1 MSHLIVEI
9 SKYVI
14 IILMAVYT
22 YSCFAVFSTWDPDSK
37 RDMLRNQ
44 NVLMFLLHLIS
55 FLILFM
61 QKDFDVQIAGLYG
74 LQVVLLATTIL
85 AYTKLYP
92 KVSRVVL
99 NNMCMLLTVGFIM
112 LTRLEYELAFK
123 QFIFAAIGIGI
134 SLVVPIIIKKL
145 KVLSELRYVYG
156 GVGIVSLLAVL
167 LLAKSSGGALLG
179 FTFGGFSI
187 QPSEFIKILLVFF
200 VASSFKYS
208 LSFKNIVFTT
218 AVAAL
223 HVLILVYSTDLGAG
237 LILFVVYLTML
248 YVATKQPLYLLA
260 GGVAGAGASVLGF
273 KLFSHVKVRVQAWQ
287 DPFANYDYGG
297 YQVAQSLF
305 AIATGGWLGVGLMQ
319 GEPEKIPVAESD
331 FIFSA
336 ICEEL
341 GLIFGICLILICI
354 SVYIMF
360 LNIAMELKGMFYR
373 LVALGLGTVYIFQ
386 VFVMIGGVTKFIPST
401 GVTLPLVSYG
411 GSSLLS
417 TLIMFAI
424 IQGLYIL
431 REEEENEQRK
441 KKLRREAGSRKAG
454 RRAGNSGNDRQRA
467 KGL

>member
-145 KVLSELRYVYG
+145 KVLSELRYIYG

-167 LLAKSSGGALLG
+167 LLAKASGGALLG